1 MLKHLVTFFLCISFY
16 GCNDS
21 TLVDNI
27 KESMNG
33 ENTSEGLLFEDEFLV
48 DGQLTNPWQA
58 TMQADPIPEVSSGK
72 LTAPD
77 AAFRSAQ
84 VATIDEEN
92 MYSEVQFQFSS
103 PAPDGTS
110 VILPLR
116 HKAGV
121 GVVFCNFS
129 INSNVLE
136 VSFRSSSNASSSV
149 VNSSITGDDLS
160 LHKLGCEVETNGNDI
175 VMKAYIDP
183 SVNAKTP
190 IHTHTFVGEAATLV
204 SGSAVI
210 VFRANGVLSLD
221 QFKVYDG
228 LPY

>member
-58 TMQADPIPEVSSGK
+58 TMQADPIP
-72 LTAPD
+72 
-77 AAFRSAQ
+77 
-84 VATIDEEN
+84 
-92 MYSEVQFQFSS
+92 
-103 PAPDGTS
+103 
-110 VILPLR
+110 
-116 HKAGV
+116 
-121 GVVFCNFS
+121 
-129 INSNVLE
+129 E